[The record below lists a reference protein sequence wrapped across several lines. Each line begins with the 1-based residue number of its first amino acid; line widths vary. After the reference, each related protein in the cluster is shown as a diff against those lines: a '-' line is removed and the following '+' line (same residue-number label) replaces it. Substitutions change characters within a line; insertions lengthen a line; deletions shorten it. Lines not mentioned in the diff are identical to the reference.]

1 MKVGL
6 VGFPGV
12 GKTTIFKALTGLD
25 AASGAAA
32 RRPDRPALGVIKVPD
47 RRLDALAEIYRPRKV
62 TPAEICFLDYLAP
75 PHTSRLSLDA
85 GIVTQM
91 RELEAFALVI
101 RGFTDALGEPPNSAL
116 ELRAFLDELLL
127 ADLGVVEKRLE
138 RLRKEKGSDQERA
151 LIERC
156 REALDEGR
164 SLRQIGLRPDEDRLL
179 SAFAFVSLKPALIVL
194 NVADTELKA
203 PLPAELL
210 EAADVAGVPAMAVCG
225 QIEME
230 VGELL
235 PEEQGAYLREVG
247 VAEPARAR
255 FIQASYA
262 LLSLVSFL
270 TVGPDEVRAWPI
282 RSGTPAVKAAGK
294 IHSDIER
301 GFIRAEVI
309 RVEDLL
315 KHRTEAKCREVGVQ
329 RVEGRDY
336 IVQDGDVI
344 HFRFAV

>member
-12 GKTTIFKALTGLD
+12 GKTTIFRALTGLE
-25 AASGAAA
+25 AAA
-32 RRPDRPALGVIKVPD
+32 GAPGRRPDRAALGVIKVPD
-47 RRLDALAEIYRPRKV
+47 RRLEALAEIYRPRKV
-62 TPAEICFLDYLAP
+62 TPAEICFVDFPAP
-75 PHTSRLSLDA
+75 PHGSRLSLDA

-91 RELEAFALVI
+91 RELDAFALVI
-101 RGFTDALGEPPNSAL
+101 RGFTDALGDPPNPEL

-138 RLRKEKGSDQERA
+138 RLRKEKGSEQERA
-151 LIERC
+151 ILERC

-164 SLRQIGLRPDEDRLL
+164 SLRQIGLRADEDRLL
-179 SAFAFVSLKPALIVL
+179 SAFAFVSLKPTLVVL
-194 NVADTELKA
+194 NVADTDVKA
-203 PLPAELL
+203 PLPPELL
-210 EAADVAGVPAMAVCG
+210 ETAAAAGVPAMAVCG

-230 VGELL
+230 VGEL
-235 PEEQGAYLREVG
+235 PPDEQAAYLRELG
-247 VAEPARAR
+247 IAESARDR
-255 FIQASYA
+255 FVRASYG

-270 TVGPDEVRAWPI
+270 TVGPDEVRAWPV
-282 RSGTPAVKAAGK
+282 RWGTPASKAAGK

-309 RVEDLL
+309 RFEDLL
-315 KHRTEAKCREVGVQ
+315 RHRSEAKCREVGVQ
-329 RVEGRDY
+329 RVEGREY
-336 IVQDGDVI
+336 VVQDGDVI

>member
-1 MKVGL
+1 

-12 GKTTIFKALTGLD
+12 GKTTIFRALTGLEST
-25 AASGAAA
+25 SGAPV
-32 RRPDRPALGVIKVPD
+32 RRPDKPALGVIKVPD

-62 TPAEICFLDYLAP
+62 TPAEICFLDFPAP
-75 PHTSRLSLDA
+75 PNTSRLSLDA

-91 RELEAFALVI
+91 RDLEAFALVI
-101 RGFTDALGEPPNSAL
+101 RGFADVAGEPPNPAL

-138 RLRKEKGSDQERA
+138 RLRKEKGSEQEKG
-151 LIERC
+151 LLERC
-156 REALDEGR
+156 REALEEGR

-179 SAFAFVSLKPALIVL
+179 SAFAFVSLKPALVVL
-194 NVADTELKA
+194 NVADTDIKA

-210 EAADVAGVPAMAVCG
+210 EAAEVAGIPAMAVCG
-225 QIEME
+225 QVEME
-230 VGELL
+230 VGELS
-235 PEEQGAYLREVG
+235 PDEQRAYLSELG
-247 VAEPARAR
+247 VTEPARDR

-270 TVGPDEVRAWPI
+270 TVGPDEVRAWPV
-282 RSGTPAVKAAGK
+282 RSGTPASKAAGK

-336 IVQDGDVI
+336 LVQDGDVI

>member
-12 GKTTIFKALTGLD
+12 GKTTMFQALTGLE
-25 AASGAAA
+25 AAAGAAP
-32 RRPDRPALGVIKVPD
+32 RRADRPALGVIKVPD

-62 TPAEICFLDYLAP
+62 TPAEICFLDFPAP
-75 PHTSRLSLDA
+75 PQTSRLSLDA

-101 RGFTDALGEPPNSAL
+101 RGFTDALGEPPTPAL

-151 LIERC
+151 LLDRC
-156 REALDEGR
+156 HEALDEGR
-164 SLRQIGLRPDEDRLL
+164 SLRQLGLRPDEDRVL
-179 SAFAFVSLKPALIVL
+179 SAFAFVSLKPALVVL
-194 NVADTELKA
+194 NVADADLKA
-203 PLPAELL
+203 PLPVELL
-210 EAADVAGVPAMAVCG
+210 EAAEAAGVPAMAVCG
-225 QIEME
+225 QVEME
-230 VGELL
+230 VGELS
-235 PEEQGAYLREVG
+235 PEEQGPYLRELG
-247 VAEPARAR
+247 ISEPARER

-282 RSGTPAVKAAGK
+282 RSGTSAVKAAGK

-301 GFIRAEVI
+301 GFIRAEVN

-315 KHRTEAKCREVGVQ
+315 KHRSEAKCREVGVQ

-336 IVQDGDVI
+336 VVQDGDVI